1 MDILQVI
8 RLTENIRKNSAKLS
22 ASLVNGESTVKGQA
36 VRLMGTVRGS
46 RTGEAADAASEA
58 GTGTL
63 TASAANAGEKEAGTG
78 STAEKAGEAGVLRF
92 HCNRRQEC
100 GCST

>member
-46 RTGEAADAASEA
+46 RTGEAAVGIMMRSAQAMGSASIS
-58 GTGTL
+58 L
-63 TASAANAGEKEAGTG
+63 NALCKECDEYIAIR
-78 STAEKAGEAGVLRF
+78 KL
-92 HCNRRQEC
+92 
-100 GCST
+100 

>member
-22 ASLVNGESTVKGQA
+22 ASLVNGESTVQGQA

-46 RTGEAADAASEA
+46 RTGEAAVGIMMRSAQAMGSASISLKA
-58 GTGTL
+58 L
-63 TASAANAGEKEAGTG
+63 CKECDEYIAIR
-78 STAEKAGEAGVLRF
+78 KL
-92 HCNRRQEC
+92 
-100 GCST
+100 

>member
-46 RTGEAADAASEA
+46 RTGEAAAGIMMRSAQAMGSASIS
-58 GTGTL
+58 L
-63 TASAANAGEKEAGTG
+63 
-78 STAEKAGEAGVLRF
+78 KAL
-92 HCNRRQEC
+92 CTEC
-100 GCST
+100 DEYIAIRKL

>member
-46 RTGEAADAASEA
+46 RTAKRRWAS
-58 GTGTL
+58 
-63 TASAANAGEKEAGTG
+63 
-78 STAEKAGEAGVLRF
+78 
-92 HCNRRQEC
+92 
-100 GCST
+100 